1 MPNDLQALI
10 ERVEKATGPDRE
22 LDAFVGRHVDG
33 LQFGWCGEDGWLC
46 GDCNAHGPYCGK
58 PLGLKD
64 ERRSYPIDWR
74 EDERLPNYT
83 GSVDAA
89 LALVERV
96 LPGAAY
102 TINSFDVQRTPTT
115 ERRVHVHLSDYEGA
129 DHGALGDAP
138 TAPLAIIAAALR
150 AMHQEIGPRNR
161 KSRAM
166 QSQETE

>member
-1 MPNDLQALI
+1 MTDKRDLQALI
-10 ERVEKATGPDRE
+10 ERVEKATGPDRD
-22 LDAFVGRHVDG
+22 LDADIY
-33 LQFGWCGEDGWLC
+33 E
-46 GDCNAHGPYCGK
+46 A
-58 PLGLKD
+58 LGYEVK
-64 ERRSYPIDWR
+64 RRSERVEEGWRVRRTVDWR
-74 EDERLPNYT
+74 YLDGSSWLAMDYLT

-138 TAPLAIIAAALR
+138 TAPLAILIATLR
-150 AMHQEIGPRNR
+150 ARRM
-161 KSRAM
+161 SR
-166 QSQETE
+166 